1 MDLEVIVLSEISQT
15 EKDTYCV
22 VSLICRV
29 FKKRN
34 LTKRDQTWLQ
44 EAEGREGAL
53 EKGGQKVQIFSYEI
67 NKY

>member
-15 EKDTYCV
+15 ENDTYCV

-44 EAEGREGAL
+44 EAEGREGTL
-53 EKGGQKVQIFSYEI
+53 KKGGQKVQISSCEI
-67 NKY
+67 SR